1 MGNTLDPHLCTF
13 LHNLWSIVTANHLE
27 ESRVRPSLVLLLAHF
42 MVFHVTLRFFKESS
56 FQHLV
61 TIFNSKFHTGFQ
73 RYHVRSSLVLL
84 VAYLMISRDN
94 LAALQV
100 RSSPVLLLAHFMVSP
115 AALPIPYCVS
125 LGGPQMAIQCC
136 EASRNVFP
144 FDVCWLALN
153 KGFVAL
159 LLILSHAVNLV
170 ECWKYSRGPLVS
182 SFLSQGQRSEISQS
196 VNRSFFKSILV
207 IQILGR

>member
-1 MGNTLDPHLCTF
+1 M
-13 LHNLWSIVTANHLE
+13 ANHLE

-42 MVFHVTLRFFKESS
+42 MVFHVTLRFFK
-56 FQHLV
+56 H
-61 TIFNSKFHTGFQ
+61 SKFLTCFL
-73 RYHVRSSLVLL
+73 RCRVRSSLVLL
-84 VAYLMISRDN
+84 VAYFMISRDN

-115 AALPIPYCVS
+115 AALLIPYCVS
-125 LGGPQMAIQCC
+125 LGGPQLAIQFS
-136 EASRNVFP
+136 EASHSVFP
-144 FDVCWLALN
+144 FDVRWLALN

-170 ECWKYSRGPLVS
+170 ECWKYSRGPFVS
-182 SFLSQGQRSEISQS
+182 SFSSQGQRSEISQS